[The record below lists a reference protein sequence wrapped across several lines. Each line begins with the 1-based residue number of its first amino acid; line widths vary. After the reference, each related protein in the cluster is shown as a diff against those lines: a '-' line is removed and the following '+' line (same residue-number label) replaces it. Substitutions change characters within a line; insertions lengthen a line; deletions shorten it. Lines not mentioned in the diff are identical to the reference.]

1 MHFEVGHEI
10 KKKMYKQVHINIMNS
25 TLKRYF
31 ATYIDMIWS
40 SKFVLWLTL
49 IFSIWQYLFE
59 SINYPKSNVE
69 RDRITTNVMHV

>member
-40 SKFVLWLTL
+40 SKFV
-49 IFSIWQYLFE
+49 
-59 SINYPKSNVE
+59 
-69 RDRITTNVMHV
+69 

>member
-40 SKFVLWLTL
+40 SKFVL
-49 IFSIWQYLFE
+49 FSIWQYLFE

-69 RDRITTNVMHV
+69 RDRIPTNVMHV